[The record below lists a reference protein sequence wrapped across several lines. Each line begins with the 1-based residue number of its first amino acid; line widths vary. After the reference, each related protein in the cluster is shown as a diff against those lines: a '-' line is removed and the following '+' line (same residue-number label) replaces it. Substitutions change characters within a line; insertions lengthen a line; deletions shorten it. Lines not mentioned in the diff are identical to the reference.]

1 VTSLTKALLMATA
14 SGLASV
20 IRFSLYVL
28 LLLAGRILLPAANL
42 AIIVGL
48 VVFLFCA
55 FLRPDLQT
63 PMWAGAGLAAAA
75 TAASFFYD
83 AALRLAAP
91 EGTVIVRDA

>member
-1 VTSLTKALLMATA
+1 MTSSTKALLMATA
-14 SGLASV
+14 SGLVSV

-28 LLLAGRILLPAANL
+28 LLLVGRILLPVARL

-75 TAASFFYD
+75 TVASIFYD
-83 AALRLAAP
+83 AALRLVAP
-91 EGTVIVRDA
+91 EGTVIVRDV

>member
-1 VTSLTKALLMATA
+1 VTSSTKSLLMATA
-14 SGLASV
+14 SGLVSV

-28 LLLAGRILLPAANL
+28 LLLVGRILLPVANL

-48 VVFLFCA
+48 VAFLFCA

-75 TAASFFYD
+75 TVASIFYD
-83 AALRLAAP
+83 AALRLVAP
-91 EGTVIVRDA
+91 EGTVIVRDV

>member
-1 VTSLTKALLMATA
+1 MTSSTKALLLATA
-14 SGLASV
+14 RGVLAV
-20 IRFSLYVL
+20 TRFALYVL
-28 LLLAGRILLPAANL
+28 LLLVGRILLPVANL

-75 TAASFFYD
+75 TVASIFYD
-83 AALRLAAP
+83 AALRLVAP
-91 EGTVIVRDA
+91 EGTVIVRDV

>member
-1 VTSLTKALLMATA
+1 VTSSTKALLMATA
-14 SGLASV
+14 RVLVSV

-28 LLLAGRILLPAANL
+28 LLLVGRILLPVANL
-42 AIIVGL
+42 AIIVGI

-75 TAASFFYD
+75 TVASIFYD
-83 AALRLAAP
+83 AALRMVAP
-91 EGTVIVRDA
+91 EGTVIVRDV

>member
-1 VTSLTKALLMATA
+1 MTSSTKALLMATA
-14 SGLASV
+14 RVLVSV

-28 LLLAGRILLPAANL
+28 LLLVGRILLPVANL
-42 AIIVGL
+42 AIIVGI

-75 TAASFFYD
+75 TVASIFYD
-83 AALRLAAP
+83 AALRMVAP
-91 EGTVIVRDA
+91 EGTVIVRDV

>member
-1 VTSLTKALLMATA
+1 MTSSTKALLMATA
-14 SGLASV
+14 RGMVAMM
-20 IRFSLYVL
+20 RFSLYVL
-28 LLLAGRILLPAANL
+28 LLLVGRILLPVANL

-75 TAASFFYD
+75 TISSIFYD
-83 AALRLAAP
+83 AALRLIAP
-91 EGTVIVRDA
+91 EGTVIVRDV